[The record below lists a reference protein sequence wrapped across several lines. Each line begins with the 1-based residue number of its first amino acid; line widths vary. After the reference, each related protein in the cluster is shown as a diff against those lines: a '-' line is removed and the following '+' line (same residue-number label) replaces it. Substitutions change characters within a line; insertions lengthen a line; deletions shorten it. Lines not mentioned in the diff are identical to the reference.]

1 MFIIKVLTY
10 ITVKIYNSVVKNTQN
25 KKVIPMNIS
34 ALNNISCGLFVLTAK
49 DGEKQNGCIINT
61 VMQVTVSPV
70 KITVTVDKSNF
81 TADMI
86 KKTGEFAVSCIDES
100 AKFSLFERFG
110 FASGRDTDKFDGFD
124 GYKKTECGI
133 KYITEST
140 NAYICA
146 KVVETVDVGTHYMFV
161 AEVIEAEKLS
171 DNASATYSYY
181 HANIKPKPQVK
192 PSEKTRW
199 VCKICGYVYEGDE
212 LPEDYICPLCKHP
225 ASDFEKVN

>member
-1 MFIIKVLTY
+1 MD
-10 ITVKIYNSVVKNTQN
+10 
-25 KKVIPMNIS
+25 IS

-86 KKTGEFAVSCIDES
+86 KKTGEFAVSCIDET
-100 AKFSLFERFG
+100 AKFSLFEHFG
-110 FASGRDTDKFDGFD
+110 FVSGRDVDKFDGFN
-124 GYKKTECGI
+124 GYKQTESGI
-133 KYITEST
+133 NYITEST
-140 NAYICA
+140 NAYFCA

-161 AEVIEAEKLS
+161 AEVVEAEKLS
-171 DNASATYSYY
+171 DNASATYAYY

-199 VCKICGYVYEGDE
+199 VCKICGYVYEGD
-212 LPEDYICPLCKHP
+212 
-225 ASDFEKVN
+225 